1 MIDDPVARYYGVKL
15 TGEFKVCSNC
25 AEAKAAAIPKFVDD
39 EKKSKTPGERLSFD
53 VSSIKARS
61 YGGAKYWLL
70 VMDDATGFIWS
81 FFLKYMSQV
90 KDKIVEL
97 IKHLN

>member
-1 MIDDPVARYYGVKL
+1 MLRL
-15 TGEFKVCSNC
+15 L
-25 AEAKAAAIPKFVDD
+25 AISKKIKD
-39 EKKSKTPGERLSFD
+39 EKRSKTPGERLAFD

-81 FFLKYMSQV
+81 YFLRFKSQV
-90 KDKIVEL
+90 KDKMVEL
-97 IKHLN
+97 IKHLD

>member
-1 MIDDPVARYYGVKL
+1 M
-15 TGEFKVCSNC
+15 F
-25 AEAKAAAIPKFVDD
+25 
-39 EKKSKTPGERLSFD
+39 FD

-81 FFLKYMSQV
+81 YFIKFKLQV
-90 KDKIVEL
+90 KDKMVEL
-97 IKHLN
+97 IKHLDQKFGYKVKYMRCDNAGENIKTEE